1 MHSRNIKE
9 WKNSLRM
16 YSRAFREAMEPA
28 EKEAADE
35 AILRRLLSLREYRK
49 AEWIYTYVSK
59 PIEVDTLALIENA
72 LRHGKHVAVPR
83 CVPGTREME
92 FYEIHSLFEL
102 QPGTFG
108 VLEPVPENSRL
119 VQEEA
124 EGLCI
129 VPGLSFDA
137 EGYRLGY
144 GKGYYDRFLSRFSG
158 TTAGVCYKG
167 CLRRLLPHGYYDRP
181 VEILITER
189 SIRNIPKQNLRTGNG
204 GVKQDERK

>member
-1 MHSRNIKE
+1 MR
-9 WKNSLRM
+9 
-16 YSRAFREAMEPA
+16 
-28 EKEAADE
+28 
-35 AILRRLLSLREYRK
+35 
-49 AEWIYTYVSK
+49 T
-59 PIEVDTLALIENA
+59 
-72 LRHGKHVAVPR
+72 RH
-83 CVPGTREME
+83 TEME

-119 VQEEA
+119 VQEET

-158 TTAGVCYKG
+158 TTAGVCYK
-167 CLRRLLPHGYYDRP
+167 RLP
-181 VEILITER
+181 ETIASSWIL
-189 SIRNIPKQNLRTGNG
+189 
-204 GVKQDERK
+204 